1 MQHHINAI
9 RKADDILEAR
19 QYLMEQL
26 RGILDPFERNALAS
40 LLAFTRLKPD
50 VSILKTEVE
59 NILHSQFCDVWAI
72 AEKYDKK
79 TAL

>member
-26 RGILDPFERNALAS
+26 RGILDPLERNALAKV
-40 LLAFTRLKPD
+40 LALTKLKPD
-50 VSILKTEVE
+50 VSILKIEVE
-59 NILHSQFCDVWAI
+59 NILHSQFCDVWII